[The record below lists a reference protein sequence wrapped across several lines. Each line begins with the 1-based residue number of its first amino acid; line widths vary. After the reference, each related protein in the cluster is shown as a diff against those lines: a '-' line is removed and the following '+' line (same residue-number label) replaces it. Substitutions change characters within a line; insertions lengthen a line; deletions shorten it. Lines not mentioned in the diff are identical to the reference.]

1 MSDGQY
7 GILVIEDDFR
17 IADIHRAFIEQSDG
31 FYVVGMARNG
41 SEAKAI
47 MAEQATN
54 IQLILLDAYLP
65 DVEGLELLWAIR
77 RDYVHV
83 DIVMV
88 TAAREVETIS
98 EALRGGVFDYLIKPI
113 EAARMAQMLTRFR
126 REREALANRAEMNQ
140 DELDSV
146 LARLKPGEPLRAKS
160 QALPKGID
168 RLTLRRVIDAL
179 ADAPDSLTAMQ
190 MARIMGASR
199 STARRYLEFLGQGSG
214 LLTFAA
220 CSLTIRS
227 STQQTHHTTKLIRG
241 ERHHDVA
248 YPQAFICI
256 CSSHCCLCRHEHRR
270 TGARVDT

>member
-7 GILVIEDDFR
+7 GILVVEDDFR
-17 IADIHRAFIEQSDG
+17 IADIHRAFIEQSEG

-41 SEAKAI
+41 REAKAI
-47 MAEQATN
+47 MAEQAAS

-113 EAARMAQMLTRFR
+113 EAARMTQMLTRFR
-126 REREALANRAEMNQ
+126 REREALASRAEMNQ

-146 LARLKPGEPLRAKS
+146 LARLKPGEPLRGKNQTLS

-190 MARIMGASR
+190 MARTMGASR
-199 STARRYLEFLGQGSG
+199 STARRYLEFLVAEQAVSAELGYGDVG
-214 LLTFAA
+214 RPERRYRLLEAA
-220 CSLTIRS
+220 
-227 STQQTHHTTKLIRG
+227 
-241 ERHHDVA
+241 
-248 YPQAFICI
+248 
-256 CSSHCCLCRHEHRR
+256 HEWLN
-270 TGARVDT
+270 TL

>member
-7 GILVIEDDFR
+7 GILVVEDDFR

-47 MAEQATN
+47 MAEQAAS

-113 EAARMAQMLTRFR
+113 EAARMTQMLTRFR

-146 LARLKPGEPLRAKS
+146 LARLKPGETSRVKNQNLS

-179 ADAPDSLTAMQ
+179 AEAPDSLTAMQ
-190 MARIMGASR
+190 MARTMGASR
-199 STARRYLEFLGQGSG
+199 STARRYLEFLVAEQAVSAELGYGDVG
-214 LLTFAA
+214 RPERRYRLLEAA
-220 CSLTIRS
+220 HAWLESL
-227 STQQTHHTTKLIRG
+227 
-241 ERHHDVA
+241 
-248 YPQAFICI
+248 
-256 CSSHCCLCRHEHRR
+256 
-270 TGARVDT
+270 